1 MPKNKEP
8 TYFRGLFHDH
18 ESCLTCIVRITRPK
32 KRGSCFSSEDTFT
45 TPRQPTN
52 LAPRRAP
59 FPRLPSFVR
68 QPSVSIF
75 GWQKGSAATAA
86 TQFRRM
92 GWSGVGDHHR
102 ERAREAEGGTREGGR
117 AQSNYRKTGN
127 GEKEESS
134 VLRRRPLR
142 EPLFG
147 QGRVAGRTVV
157 WRLGTN
163 KVVRPGNKFTFFAA
177 VLMYSM

>member
-75 GWQKGSAATAA
+75 GWQKGSAAATRNAARSCAAAATAA

-92 GWSGVGDHHR
+92 GWSGVGVGDHHR
-102 ERAREAEGGTREGGR
+102 ERASEREGGR
-117 AQSNYRKTGN
+117 NQIIGKREMAK
-127 GEKEESS
+127 
-134 VLRRRPLR
+134 RRRVQFCG
-142 EPLFG
+142 E
-147 QGRVAGRTVV
+147 GR
-157 WRLGTN
+157 
-163 KVVRPGNKFTFFAA
+163 
-177 VLMYSM
+177 